1 MFLLAC
7 TYILLE
13 FRDSDKVLTGFT
25 GFDWDLILFIL
36 GHVDQ
41 CYLIDS
47 LSFIFFPFL
56 FNSFSHSLLF
66 SSSCNTIKWE
76 LCNE

>member
-1 MFLLAC
+1 M
-7 TYILLE
+7 LE
-13 FRDSDKVLTGFT
+13 SRDFDKVLKGFT

-41 CYLIDS
+41 CYLIDL

-56 FNSFSHSLLF
+56 FISFSYSFLF